1 MASSNMRTQTI
12 YVVLENGELYPDLY
26 LTYEAARDA
35 VVTKYAEEL
44 DDERRECAGMPY
56 PMASKVDV
64 DENTGTGTTH
74 LYVERGISI
83 LIQRYKIGM
92 PQ

>member
-1 MASSNMRTQTI
+1 MSSSSMRTQPI
-12 YVVLENGELYPDLY
+12 YVVLENGDLYPDLY
-26 LTYEAARDA
+26 HTYEAARDA
-35 VVTKYAEEL
+35 VVTKYADVLEYQRE
-44 DDERRECAGMPY
+44 ECAGMPY

-83 LIQRYKIGM
+83 TIQRYKIGM